1 MSSKNGCLLFSS
13 ISFPFSPSSSITSHG
28 SRRWRR
34 NAATQRPLFRCTKS
48 QRLKAISHQP
58 PVDSTAKAF
67 LPFRS
72 QACWYRLSTGGRDT
86 RAIID
91 LRDSNLLFSMMGDC
105 FHLFHSFAL
114 CPHGTRGHCAADRG
128 PDSDHTPLKTLLFF
142 TWRS

>member
-1 MSSKNGCLLFSS
+1 MPPFFFHFLSV
-13 ISFPFSPSSSITSHG
+13 FPIVVNHIT
-28 SRRWRR
+28 RFAQMAAQRR
-34 NAATQRPLFRCTKS
+34 NAAS
-48 QRLKAISHQP
+48 SISMHEITEAQSNISP
-58 PVDSTAKAF
+58 APVDSTAKAF

-72 QACWYRLSTGGRDT
+72 QACCYRLSTGGRDT

-91 LRDSNLLFSMMGDC
+91 LRDANLLFSMMGDC